1 MTVTSSNI
9 SSGNNAYST
18 VRRDP
23 LTAPEKKNDPFRD
36 YRYDDPF
43 EMADETDGPLK
54 PSAPSLLD
62 ANSNAFDPFVGCD
75 PFSNTSKPVTNGVS
89 ISKITKTTTV
99 PATNGPLPSE
109 DQQLAWATAES
120 VKSEK
125 ERRKRAEQEKADM
138 KKALKLSKADTK
150 KRSYKPKVFS

>member
-1 MTVTSSNI
+1 VTDLGSS
-9 SSGNNAYST
+9 AYST
-18 VRRDP
+18 VRREP
-23 LTAPEKKNDPFRD
+23 LAARPEKKNDPFRD

-43 EMADETDGPLK
+43 EMADEMDAPPK

-62 ANSNAFDPFVGCD
+62 TNCNAFDPFLSSD
-75 PFSNTSKPVTNGVS
+75 PFSTSSTPTKPVSNGVS
-89 ISKITKTTTV
+89 SKTMGSGSTTK
-99 PATNGPLPSE
+99 TNGPLPSE

-138 KKALKLSKADTK
+138 KKALKLSKADSK
-150 KRSYKPKVFS
+150 KRSYRPKVFS